1 MAIQGDGSTSPLIES
16 GYESEDDY
24 QVVGVVT
31 AIQETALGSHLP
43 VGFFLQD
50 PDGDGDENTSDAI
63 FVEGEVTGLAVGNTV
78 TVQGKA
84 SEYYSWTILTDI
96 TINNIEES
104 VTEITATPLRT
115 AETDEDFDFTLERH
129 EGMLIEL
136 DATAD
141 MHVTRTFSF
150 DYSSYRNNMVAAYER
165 VNITANQL
173 YVPASD
179 EADAQEDENE
189 DRRLF
194 IESFEKAENGEV
206 PWYGDYLS
214 ASAVPMEDGTTSSDD
229 YIRIDDTIDGLQGV
243 VGYSYSEYRLY
254 VTNEATSETFIHNN
268 DRTTTP
274 EIADGELRIAT
285 FNVLNYFNSSF
296 GGDDNPTGTNRG
308 AETEAEFTRQGD
320 KIAKAIIAMDA
331 DIVGLMEIEN
341 NGFGE
346 NSAIAHLVDK
356 INLLIEDED
365 QHYTYVVSDD
375 EDVTYI
381 GTDAIANQVIYKAS
395 KVTLDTYR
403 LIEMPEQHA
412 TEGEDVDNYQRDA
425 ITPTFSINDSDETIT
440 ISVNH
445 FKSKGSTCWED
456 VNLQNEEDLDGQG
469 SCENLRV
476 SAAQHL
482 GTELE
487 SIEGHKLI
495 LGDLN
500 SYANE
505 DPILLLTE
513 LPEDY
518 SVTPARDTFIGS
530 ETMDTD
536 SPESLSSAFG
546 FVNVIENFNTDS
558 FSYSYNDEV
567 GTLDYI
573 LVDAD
578 TAENNVVAAI
588 DWNINATESSLSDYS
603 VDYSGDLQKFD
614 DIYRASDHDPAIVVL
629 NFSSDESTADDSSTE
644 DESAGSFGGL
654 SILLLAGLSLFRR
667 KKAKA

>member
-1 MAIQGDGSTSPLIES
+1 MKHSIIALSVTMALSFSVSAEVMITEYVEGGNNNKAIPTTIMAIQGDGSTSPLIES
-16 GYESEDDY
+16 GYESDDDY

-136 DATAD
+136 DTTAD

-150 DYSSYRNNMVAAYER
+150 DYDSYRNNMVAAYER

-179 EADAQEDENE
+179 EANAQEDENE

-331 DIVGLMEIEN
+331 DVVGLMEIEN

-381 GTDAIANQVIYKAS
+381 GQM
-395 KVTLDTYR
+395 L
-403 LIEMPEQHA
+403 
-412 TEGEDVDNYQRDA
+412 
-425 ITPTFSINDSDETIT
+425 
-440 ISVNH
+440 
-445 FKSKGSTCWED
+445 
-456 VNLQNEEDLDGQG
+456 LQ
-469 SCENLRV
+469 
-476 SAAQHL
+476 
-482 GTELE
+482 T
-487 SIEGHKLI
+487 K
-495 LGDLN
+495 
-500 SYANE
+500 
-505 DPILLLTE
+505 
-513 LPEDY
+513 
-518 SVTPARDTFIGS
+518 
-530 ETMDTD
+530 
-536 SPESLSSAFG
+536 
-546 FVNVIENFNTDS
+546 
-558 FSYSYNDEV
+558 
-567 GTLDYI
+567 
-573 LVDAD
+573 
-578 TAENNVVAAI
+578 
-588 DWNINATESSLSDYS
+588 
-603 VDYSGDLQKFD
+603 
-614 DIYRASDHDPAIVVL
+614 
-629 NFSSDESTADDSSTE
+629 
-644 DESAGSFGGL
+644 
-654 SILLLAGLSLFRR
+654 
-667 KKAKA
+667 